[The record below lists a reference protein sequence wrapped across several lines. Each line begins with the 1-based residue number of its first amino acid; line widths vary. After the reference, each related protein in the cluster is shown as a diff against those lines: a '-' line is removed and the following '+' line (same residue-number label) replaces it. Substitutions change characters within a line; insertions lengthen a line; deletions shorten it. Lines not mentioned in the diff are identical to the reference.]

1 MIKTKPTFKFYT
13 EKPGPKSKIPD
24 REELFKYR
32 KTHSVADTATH
43 FNASRASIY
52 RWTNYYIQALALEV
66 AQNGK

>member
-1 MIKTKPTFKFYT
+1 MKQTFKFYT
-13 EKPGPKSKIPD
+13 EKPGPKSKIPG
-24 REELFKYR
+24 REELFSYR

-52 RWTNYYIQALALEV
+52 RWTNHYILALALEA